1 MFVLFLFKRKKLDQ
15 LNYFNPHAWQID
27 NDKHSLDFGPTWK
40 ANENSG
46 CKSKISRN
54 PSRMHEK
61 SFAQHV
67 NSLASISQ
75 KAFARMVQ
83 NIRGNPASFRWLYAD
98 MIPRE
103 RSPVAWS
110 MLQEGIKDAACK
122 HLLLSNG
129 HLHPM
134 DQDPL
139 QFWILKKHTFG
150 APCTAQAQP
159 IGWCSHVTSSL
170 LCICSLCSH
179 ASIEPALHHVR
190 LMADTSPFT
199 EMLSFVMS
207 AASMDSML
215 PRQNYGP

>member
-1 MFVLFLFKRKKLDQ
+1 
-15 LNYFNPHAWQID
+15 
-27 NDKHSLDFGPTWK
+27 
-40 ANENSG
+40 
-46 CKSKISRN
+46 
-54 PSRMHEK
+54 MHEK

-134 DQDPL
+134 DQDPTRHSSSGEMPC
-139 QFWILKKHTFG
+139 QAFG
-150 APCTAQAQP
+150 KVNQAQ
-159 IGWCSHVTSSL
+159 IRSS
-170 LCICSLCSH
+170 
-179 ASIEPALHHVR
+179 
-190 LMADTSPFT
+190 
-199 EMLSFVMS
+199 
-207 AASMDSML
+207 
-215 PRQNYGP
+215 